1 MKVVLLLALVGCAG
15 GAGSVSNSDAN
26 MVVADSG
33 GNGCLSFTITPPHPV
48 AGDHVKATA
57 TAIVMGNVAYHW
69 QVDGIDNT
77 NYEATDESAIGFDV
91 PQPVSHTVSVA
102 ITPSDGCPTYEATI
116 NVGNAN
122 GNLAMYRMR
131 VLPQSDLA
139 PPQETLIVITGGQTS
154 TDRPFYIDPGT
165 PLAGSVVSGTT
176 PVAAYVK
183 FTPVV
188 GPAFDLVT
196 AGTFTSR
203 LQLVM
208 HTVLVVPQDNTLA
221 PRVIAWTPG
230 IGPSMFSVDPG
241 TAVSG
246 TVLDR

>member
-26 MVVADSG
+26 MGGEDAG

-57 TAIVMGNVAYHW
+57 MANVGEVVQYHW
-69 QVDGIDNT
+69 QVDGVDNT

-131 VLPQSDLA
+131 VLPPPDLA

-165 PLAGSVVSGTT
+165 PLAGSSIRG
-176 PVAAYVK
+176 
-183 FTPVV
+183 
-188 GPAFDLVT
+188 
-196 AGTFTSR
+196 R
-203 LQLVM
+203 L
-208 HTVLVVPQDNTLA
+208 
-221 PRVIAWTPG
+221 
-230 IGPSMFSVDPG
+230 
-241 TAVSG
+241 
-246 TVLDR
+246 